1 MVTGLVLA
9 LSASVLWGTADFAG
23 GRLSRSLPLL
33 VVVTCS
39 QGAGLVTLLIVLLL
53 RGGVQ
58 PAAAGWGTVAGVLSV
73 GSVTC
78 LYRALAIGTM
88 SVIAPIVASS
98 AVVPV
103 LVGLATGE
111 QPGLAA
117 GAGIVLALAGVVLGS
132 RPTTHQPITSSA
144 CSSRWPQRSA
154 PEASWSP
161 CSAPAASTHSP
172 GSARAERSA

>member
-23 GRLSRSLPLL
+23 GRLSRHLPLL
-33 VVVTCS
+33 IVVTCS
-39 QGAGLVTLLIVLLL
+39 QGAGLVVLLIVLLL

-73 GSVTC
+73 GSVAC

-88 SVIAPIVASS
+88 SVIAPIVATS

-111 QPGLAA
+111 RPGPAA
-117 GAGIVLALAGVVLGS
+117 GAGIVLALAGVALAS
-132 RPTTHQPITSSA
+132 RQQAYHP
-144 CSSRWPQRSA
+144 
-154 PEASWSP
+154 
-161 CSAPAASTHSP
+161 PAGTPVEVVA
-172 GSARAERSA
+172 